1 MTFSEILKEA
11 IWLLV
16 TEGQIS
22 YCRLRRELDLDDETL
37 EDVRIELI
45 EVKCLASDKDG
56 QLLLWSPAPTSGDH
70 ARPTASPAQLAPL
83 RASGG
88 AASPAAGQT
97 EPETSTIG
105 GSTATG
111 GERRQLTVMFCD
123 LVGSTALSMR
133 LDPEDLQDIIRRFQE
148 LCAKVVAKFDGY
160 VAKYMG
166 DGVLIYFGY
175 PQAHEKGA
183 ERAAHTALAILEAM
197 PDLGAGLPHEQEV
210 ELAARIGIDTGLVVV
225 GEAIGEGSAAELT
238 VVGETPNVAARLQA
252 LAGPNEIVIG
262 SVTHELAG
270 DAFEY
275 EDLGTHRLK
284 GIAEPVKAWRV
295 LGLSDTEAATAGAT
309 PGGGRLVGRDE
320 EVGLLLRRWE
330 QSKEGHGQAVLISG
344 EPGIGKS
351 TLVETVSAEVKR
363 EGYTRIPHRCSPYHT
378 NSVLY
383 PVVEHMKRLMRW
395 EPDDSADAKLD
406 KLENWLRGFSQP
418 LAEVVP
424 LVAALISLPL
434 PEDRYPPLGLT
445 SQQQK
450 QQTLDAIVALTLEVA
465 ERRPIMELWE
475 DLHWADPSTLEL
487 LGLLID
493 QTPTASLLIA
503 VTFRSEFVPPWP
515 MRSHMTPITLNRLER
530 PQIEAMVGLLAG
542 RKSLPPEVIEHV
554 VTKTDGV
561 PLYVEEL
568 SKMMLESDMLREES
582 DRYVLTG
589 PLSTVAIPAT
599 LQESLMARLD
609 RLPTLR
615 EVAQFGAVLGRE
627 FAYEM
632 LEGLAVI
639 EEQVL
644 EEGLSQLVE
653 SELLYQRGRPPRSK
667 YIFKHALV
675 QDAAYHSLLRRTR
688 Q

>member
-1 MTFSEILKEA
+1 
-11 IWLLV
+11 
-16 TEGQIS
+16 
-22 YCRLRRELDLDDETL
+22 
-37 EDVRIELI
+37 
-45 EVKCLASDKDG
+45 
-56 QLLLWSPAPTSGDH
+56 
-70 ARPTASPAQLAPL
+70 
-83 RASGG
+83 
-88 AASPAAGQT
+88 
-97 EPETSTIG
+97 
-105 GSTATG
+105 
-111 GERRQLTVMFCD
+111 MFCD

-330 QSKEGHGQAVLISG
+330 QSKEGHGQTVLISG

-445 SQQQK
+445 PQQQK
-450 QQTLDAIVALTLEVA
+450 QQTLDAIVALTLEEA